1 MKTKLLFIFSFIAV
15 LLIISSFTNCY
26 QSHSSENF
34 MNPVPQYDNYDSDW
48 KKVSSYENRGLPKSA
63 LKVVEIIYEK
73 AKKENNSPQFIKA
86 IIYKVKLKSEFG
98 EDFMEEAIAGIQKQI
113 KESSTP
119 ESQILHSIEAELYWR
134 YYQSNRRKFLDR
146 TTTGNFDNS
155 DIKTWDLKHLLNAV
169 RINYLASLDNSGE
182 LKQTNIAA
190 YEAILDTAEN
200 SKEYRPTLYDFLAH
214 RAIDFFSSDESSIVQ
229 PSYRFEIDKE
239 EYFADATTFSKLKP
253 VTKDSLSLKYYA
265 LTLLQDLTAFHLK
278 DKNPTALVDVELQRL
293 QFVRQ
298 YSVIENSDSLY
309 LASLQEIET
318 EYSNYPVSTDA
329 SYLLASLHSE
339 WGQKYNPLQSDK
351 YKWELKT
358 AYEICNKAFTMFP
371 KSKGATNCQLLK
383 QRIEKINLEVTT
395 EKVNIPGKP
404 FLALAEYKNINKL
417 WFRVVKADYREFETL
432 GQKPNS
438 GRAIIKRYLKQE
450 PVKSWSVDVP
460 DDGDFQSHSVEV
472 KIPGLQTGFYLLLVS
487 AGENFDYDKTPVN
500 YGSFWMSNISYI
512 AQKSDKGS
520 YRFYV
525 LNRETGKPMKSVKA
539 KRIYKKFDYDTRQY
553 IFSEGETLTSDD
565 KGFIAMPEQK
575 SGSRTSSFSIEFTTK
590 NDKWITDQSFYQ
602 SYYADRPE
610 KAITKTWFFTDR
622 SIYRPGQTIYFK
634 GIVLEKTG
642 DKYDIK
648 PHFKTKVVFRDVNYQ
663 QISELE
669 LTTNEFGS
677 FQGTF
682 AAPTGVLNG
691 FMTIKNETGTVNI
704 SVEEYK
710 RPKFEVEFNPVEGS
724 YKLNET
730 IKITGTAKAYAGNNI
745 DNAQVKYRVVR
756 KVTFPFW
763 RYGYFGWMPM
773 PSGSQM
779 EITNGTT
786 TTDENG
792 VFEIEFKAIPD
803 RSAVP
808 GQKPVFNYEITAD
821 VTDINGETQSS
832 STNVSVG
839 QTALIVNLDI
849 PGVVEKNKFEKFGLK
864 TTNLN
869 GYPEPAAGKI
879 TISKLKEPERLLTKR
894 AWREPDIFIIPKDEF
909 LKEFPFDTYKNENIP
924 ANFPVESVVGTIDFD
939 TKADSV
945 FNIDWAFSWPDG
957 RYVIE
962 IKTKDAF
969 GQKVELKK
977 YFTLYSEK
985 SKQPPVNEI
994 DWFHPLKTKCEPG
1007 EKASFAI
1014 GTKDKNVDILY
1025 EVVQKNNI
1033 LHKEWFRLSNEQR
1046 FVEFPVTEELR
1057 GGFTIN
1063 VVFVK
1068 HNRSFEHSINVDVPF
1083 TNKELV
1089 FEFETFRN
1097 KLTPGQKEEWRIKI
1111 KGKKSDIVTAELLA
1125 SMYDESLD
1133 VFKTHNWNF
1142 SLYGNSYGVLNWQT
1156 NGAFPVNNLRVLSPE
1171 FKVLSPVIQ
1180 QYDKLNWFGF
1190 NYYGPVRFDRGMY
1203 DKAMALP
1210 GQQMNMD
1217 NQIKE
1222 GEVVESIDAVAK
1234 EEISQEPEKKSAGF
1248 QLRRDFRETAFFYP
1262 TLKTND
1268 KGEVIIGFEVPESL
1282 TRWKFMGLAHTKDLK
1297 YGQFEKEIITQKDL
1311 MIIPNAPRFFR
1322 QGDKMT
1328 FSAKVVNLSQ
1338 KELNGKAELQFF
1350 DARTMKDITS
1360 LFDTKAVSES
1370 FMAVKGG
1377 SASVSWDI
1385 TVPEEVD
1392 VVTYRIKAQAGNF
1405 TDGEEKAVPVLTN
1418 RMLVTESLPLPV
1430 NGNETKKFRF
1440 EKLLKSGKS
1449 SSLKN
1454 FKYTLEYSSN
1464 PAWYAVQALPYM
1476 METEHESADDVFAR
1490 YYANSIASYLVN
1502 SSPRIK
1508 QVFDTWKNFTPD
1520 ALLSN
1525 LEKNEEL
1532 KSVIL
1537 QETPWVL
1544 EAENETE
1551 RKQRVA
1557 LLFDMNRMSNEL
1569 ESSLR
1574 LLMQKQSPNGGW
1586 PWFEGMRESRNVTQ
1600 NIVTGFGHLQQ
1611 IGVLNVWENPDLR
1624 RMISK
1629 AIQFIDREIKKDYDK
1644 LKENYPNGI
1653 EGSHISGLQIQYL
1666 YARSY
1671 FLKNMQIPKGI
1682 MEAFSFYRDQAKQ
1695 HWTDRNIYMQGM
1707 IALAANRLGMKSLP
1721 SQIMAS
1727 IKEHALYSEEM
1738 GMYWR
1743 GNKAGYY
1750 WYQAPVETQAL
1761 LIEAFDEIMHD
1772 KKSVE
1777 QMKIWLLKQKQT
1789 QDWKTSKATAEAVY
1803 ALLLRGSDW
1812 LANSKLA
1819 KITIGTETINPLK
1832 LENTKVEAG
1841 TGYFKTSWPGNE
1853 IKPEMGNVTVT
1864 NENEN
1869 IAWGAVYWQ
1878 YFEDLDKITGHETP
1892 LKLDKKLFVERNTDA
1907 GPVIEPVTDGTTLK
1921 VGDKIKVRIELRVD
1935 RDMEYVHM
1943 KDMRASAF
1951 EPVNT
1956 LSAYR
1961 YQGGLGY
1968 YQNIKDASVNFFF
1981 DYLRKGTYVFEYP
1994 LVVSQ
1999 KGDFSNG
2006 ITTIQCLYAPEFTSH
2021 SEGVRVEVR

>member
-1 MKTKLLFIFSFIAV
+1 MKTKLFFILGFTAV
-15 LLIISSFTNCY
+15 LLTISSFTNCY
-26 QSHSSENF
+26 QSHNPANM
-34 MNPVPQYDNYDSDW
+34 MNPVPQYDKYESDW
-48 KKVSSYENRGLPKSA
+48 KKVTSYESQGLPKSA
-63 LKVVEIIYEK
+63 LKVVEAIYEK

-86 IIYKVKLKSEFG
+86 VIYKIKLKSEFG
-98 EDFMEEAIAGIQKQI
+98 EDFMEEAIADIQKQI

-119 ESQILHSIEAELYWR
+119 EKQILHSIEAELYWR

-169 RINYLASLDNSGE
+169 RISYLASLENPAR
-182 LKQTNIAA
+182 LKKTDITA
-190 YEAILDTAEN
+190 YEPILDTAEN
-200 SKEYRPTLYDFLAH
+200 SKKYRPTLYDFLAH
-214 RAIDFFSSDESSIVQ
+214 RAIDFFSNDESSIVQ
-229 PSYRFEIDKE
+229 PAYRFEIDKKE
-239 EYFADATTFSKLKP
+239 FFAGAEKFAELKFT
-253 VTKDSLSLKYYA
+253 TKDSLSLKYYA
-265 LTLLQDLTAFHLK
+265 LTLLQELTAFHLN

-293 QFVRQ
+293 QFVRRNF
-298 YSVIENSDSLY
+298 VPENGDTLY
-309 LASLQEIET
+309 LSSLQGIET
-318 EYSNYPVSTDA
+318 EYSKYPVSTDA
-329 SYLLASLHSE
+329 SYLLASLHNE
-339 WGQKYNPLQSDK
+339 WGQKYNPLQSGK

-358 AYEICNKAFTMFP
+358 AYEICEKAFTRFP
-371 KSKGATNCQLLK
+371 GSKGAKNCQMLK
-383 QRIEKINLEVTT
+383 QKIGKTNLEVTT
-395 EKVNIPGKP
+395 EKVNIPDKP
-404 FLALAEYKNINKL
+404 SLALVEYKNISKL
-417 WFRVVKADYREFETL
+417 WFRVVKADYKEFEEL
-432 GQKPNS
+432 EQKPNS
-438 GRAIIKRYLKQE
+438 GRVIVSRYLKEE

-460 DDGDFQSHSVEV
+460 DDGDFQSHSVEIKV
-472 KIPGLQTGFYLLLVS
+472 PELQNGFYLLLVS
-487 AGENFDYDKTPVN
+487 SGEKFDYDVNPVN
-500 YGSFWMSNISYI
+500 YGSFWMSYISYI
-512 AQKSDKGS
+512 AQKSEKGS

-539 KRIYKKFDYDTRQY
+539 KRIYKKFDYDTRKY
-553 IFSEGETLTSDD
+553 VYSEGEVLTSDD
-565 KGFIAMPEQK
+565 KGFIKMPEQK
-575 SGSRTSSFSIEFTTK
+575 SGSRTNSFSIEFTTK
-590 NDKWITDQSFYQ
+590 NDRWVTDQSFYQ
-602 SYYADRPE
+602 SYFADRPE
-610 KAITKTWFFTDR
+610 KTITKTWFFTDR

-642 DKYDIK
+642 DKYEIK
-648 PHFKTKVVFRDVNYQ
+648 PNFKTKVVFRDVNYQ
-663 QISELE
+663 QIAEIQ
-669 LTTNEFGS
+669 LTTNEYGS

-682 AAPTGVLNG
+682 TAPAGVLNG
-691 FMTIKNETGTVNI
+691 YMTIKNETGNIGI

-710 RPKFEVEFNPVEGS
+710 RPKFEVDFNPVKGS
-724 YKLNET
+724 YKLDET

-763 RYGYFGWMPM
+763 RYDYFGWIPM

-779 EITNGTT
+779 EITNGVT

-792 VFEIEFKAIPD
+792 VFEIEFKAVPD
-803 RSAVP
+803 RSVI
-808 GQKPVFNYEITAD
+808 QDRKPVFNYEITAD

-839 QTALIVNLDI
+839 QTALLVDLDI
-849 PGVVEKNKFEKFGLK
+849 TDVVEKSSFGKIGLK

-869 GYPEPAAGKI
+869 GYPESATGEMTI
-879 TISKLKEPERLLTKR
+879 TKLKEPERLLTKR

-909 LKEFPFDTYKNENIP
+909 VKDFPYKTYKDENIP
-924 ANFPVESVVGTIDFD
+924 AGFKVESVVSTIDFD
-939 TKADSV
+939 TKKDTV
-945 FNIDWAFSWPDG
+945 YNIPDVLSWSDG
-957 RYVIE
+957 RYVLE
-962 IKTKDAF
+962 VKTTDVF
-969 GQKVELKK
+969 GRKVELKK
-977 YFTLYSEK
+977 YFTVFSK
-985 SKQPPVNEI
+985 TSKQPPVNEI

-1007 EKASFAI
+1007 EKASFVI
-1014 GTKDKNVDILY
+1014 GTKDKNVDVLY
-1025 EVVQKNNI
+1025 EVVKKNNI
-1033 LHKEWFRLSNEQR
+1033 LHKEWFRLSGEQK

-1063 VVFVK
+1063 LVFVK
-1068 HNRSFEHSINVDVPF
+1068 HNRSFEHSINIDVPF
-1083 TNKELV
+1083 TDKELV

-1097 KLTPGQKEEWRIKI
+1097 KLIPGQKEEWRIKI

-1133 VFKTHNWNF
+1133 IFTTHNWNF
-1142 SLYGNSYGVLNWQT
+1142 SLYGNSYGALNWQT
-1156 NGAFPVNNLRVLSPE
+1156 SGAFPVNNLRVLSPE
-1171 FKVLSPVIQ
+1171 FKVSSPVIQ

-1190 NYYGPVRFDRGMY
+1190 NYYGPIHLERGMY
-1203 DKAMALP
+1203 DKAAALP
-1210 GQQMNMD
+1210 GRQMDMD
-1217 NQIKE
+1217 NKVQE
-1222 GEVVESIDAVAK
+1222 AETPEVVEAVT
-1234 EEISQEPEKKSAGF
+1234 EEGVSQKPEKKSTGF

-1262 TLKTND
+1262 ALKTND
-1268 KGEVIIGFEVPESL
+1268 KGEVTIGFEVPESL
-1282 TRWKFMGLAHTKDLK
+1282 TRWKFMGLAHTEDLK
-1297 YGQFEKEIITQKDL
+1297 YGQFEKEVITQKDL
-1311 MIIPNAPRFFR
+1311 MIIPNSPRFFR
-1322 QGDKMT
+1322 QGDKMSFT
-1328 FSAKVVNLSQ
+1328 AKTVNLSQ
-1338 KELNGKAELQFF
+1338 NELNGKAELRFF
-1350 DARTMKDITS
+1350 DARTMKDITA
-1360 LFDTKAVSES
+1360 LFGTKAVKETFTIS
-1370 FMAVKGG
+1370 KGN
-1377 SASVSWDI
+1377 SATVSWEI
-1385 TVPEEVD
+1385 TIPEEVD
-1392 VVTYRIKAQAGNF
+1392 VVIYRIKAQAGNF

-1430 NGNETKKFRF
+1430 NGNETKNFRF

-1449 SSLKN
+1449 ISLKN
-1454 FKYTLEYSSN
+1454 FKYTLEFSSN

-1476 METEHESADDVFAR
+1476 MESDHESADDVFAR
-1490 YYANSIASYLVN
+1490 YYANSIASHLVN

-1508 QVFDTWKNFTPD
+1508 QVFDAWKNFTPD

-1544 EAENETE
+1544 EAGSETE

-1557 LLFDMNRMSNEL
+1557 LLFDINRMSNEL
-1569 ESSLR
+1569 ETSLR

-1586 PWFEGMRESRNVTQ
+1586 PWFEGMHESRNVTQ
-1600 NIVTGFGHLQQ
+1600 NIVAGFGHLQQ
-1611 IGVLNVWENPDLR
+1611 IGVVNVWENQDLR
-1624 RMISK
+1624 RMISR
-1629 AIQFIDREIKKDYDK
+1629 AIQFLDRELKKDYDK
-1644 LKENYPNGI
+1644 LKDHYPDGI
-1653 EGSHISGLQIQYL
+1653 EGPHISSLHIQYL

-1682 MEAFSFYRDQAKQ
+1682 TEAFSFYRDQAKEY
-1695 HWTDRNIYMQGM
+1695 WTDQNIYMQGM
-1707 IALAANRLGMKSLP
+1707 IALASNRLGMKSLP

-1761 LIEAFDEIMHD
+1761 LIEAFDEIMFD

-1803 ALLLRGSDW
+1803 ALLLRGSGW
-1812 LANSKLA
+1812 LTDSKLA
-1819 KITIGTETINPLK
+1819 EIKIGRETVNPLK
-1832 LENTKVEAG
+1832 LENTKIEAG
-1841 TGYFKTSWPGNE
+1841 TGYFKTSWPGSE
-1853 IKPEMGNVTVT
+1853 IKPEMGNITVT

-1878 YFEDLDKITGHETP
+1878 YFEDLDKITGQETP
-1892 LKLDKKLFVERNTDA
+1892 LKLDKKLFVEHNTDA
-1907 GPVIEPVTDGTTLK
+1907 GPVIEPVTDGTILN

-1935 RDMEYVHM
+1935 RNMEYVHM

-1951 EPVNT
+1951 EPVNAM
-1956 LSAYR
+1956 SGYR
-1961 YQGGLGY
+1961 YQDGLGY
-1968 YQNIKDASVNFFF
+1968 YRNIKDASVNFFF

-2021 SEGVRVEVR
+2021 SEGVRVEIK